1 MAKVKPIYNCEKLY
15 IWPMIDEENEIYGSP
30 IVLVKKLMTYDDSTA
45 NNTTDLY
52 GDGGVTDTAVD
63 EGAGTLALGIHGLTD
78 SEFAKI
84 YGVSIDGGSVVETGE
99 EVPPYCCVAL
109 MARKGK
115 NIVTLRK
122 WMKVRFAK
130 HTESV
135 QQKQGNTTYSTP
147 TITGTFVLCE
157 RLNAKR
163 VRRTVDLS
171 TSAGAAMADAW
182 FDDPNCINFALT
194 NTSYITSGSATTP
207 ITDFDN
213 VDLGEITLHGA
224 ASNGTSPYTYTYQY
238 KRSSNSRWINI
249 GTGEYAST
257 ATQTFTPTAED
268 SYDFIISAKDSAEAV
283 VDKAFTLT
291 FVDSD

>member
-52 GDGGVTDTAVD
+52 GDGVVTDTAVD

-194 NTSYITSGSATTP
+194 NTSYITSGSATDP

-257 ATQTFTPTAED
+257 ATQTFTPTAEG
-268 SYDFIISAKDSAEAV
+268 SYDFIISAKDSAGAV

>member
-52 GDGGVTDTAVD
+52 GDGVVTDTAVD

-194 NTSYITSGSATTP
+194 NTSYITSGSATAP

-257 ATQTFTPTAED
+257 AVQRRGQ
-268 SYDFIISAKDSAEAV
+268 
-283 VDKAFTLT
+283 L
-291 FVDSD
+291 

>member
-171 TSAGAAMADAW
+171 TAAGAAMADAW

-194 NTSYITSGSATTP
+194 NTSYITSGSATAP

-257 ATQTFTPTAED
+257 AAQTFTPTAED
-268 SYDFIISAKDSAEAV
+268 SYDFIISAKDSAGAV